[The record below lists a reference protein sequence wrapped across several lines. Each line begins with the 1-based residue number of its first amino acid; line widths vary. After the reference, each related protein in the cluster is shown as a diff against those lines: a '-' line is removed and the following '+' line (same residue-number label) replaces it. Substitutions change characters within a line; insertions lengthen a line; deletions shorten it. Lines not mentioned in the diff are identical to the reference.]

1 MSSNKKRKIE
11 GAQSTPMLSA
21 AALRRRLLE
30 RQAST
35 NTPEGAASPAAAAA
49 EDEDE
54 VNSPSEDAAG
64 SELKRKVPVRGLMKK
79 EASNTFEKML
89 LESAQV
95 PAADDTI
102 ETPETVEDP
111 PKRKVVPL
119 SSFRQTKNNLR
130 HKADGTVVLK
140 LPEAER
146 LVILGSYGIKVKSGA
161 ATISGAT
168 VYPSD
173 TIRWVHAPH
182 CHALPVLRCS
192 EESVVEISHHP
203 GAPDLRY
210 LERSSPIFGNLWNE
224 AGSREDATRQ
234 TYQILSTT
242 ADGPKKAMLQDL
254 KSPALWNKKLADLV
268 RPSRKESPVVLVCG
282 PKSSG
287 KSTLS
292 RILTNRLVTGQGAT
306 KKRLW
311 PGTAVMDIDPG
322 QPEFSPPGV
331 ISLVRL
337 DGPNLSPPFCHPTLG
352 DKHILRSHAVAAVT
366 PAFNI
371 EHYKECVLDLFQH
384 YRTSCK
390 NNPLVIN
397 TPGWVQGTGL
407 GLLMDLITEIHPA
420 EVIYMSEDGPED
432 TVEGLR
438 SACEKVH
445 FTTLPSQSG
454 EFTSRTAI
462 HLRHMQVMSYFHVD
476 PAKTV
481 GDDIRWDSQTLASTP
496 PLLVKY
502 SGANSGILGVVC
514 YGYQPSAELLAD
526 AIDGTVLA
534 VVEVEDRSGAFR
546 LGQGGDDDDVE
557 GTAGAHQ
564 AQSLEGLTRRT
575 PEHIPYVRRSAPLDP
590 RHSRCLGLALVRGVD
605 TGKKMLALS
614 TPIPPGRLDGREIVL
629 VSGKF
634 DSPTW
639 AYTEDHYYRVSQG
652 EGKDLEKDADEDDVP
667 DGVDGGQSKVIPW
680 TERLHG
686 SQKRAIGSK
695 VWRVRRDLGRNSGNA
710 GD

>member
-1 MSSNKKRKIE
+1 M
-11 GAQSTPMLSA
+11 
-21 AALRRRLLE
+21 
-30 RQAST
+30 RQ
-35 NTPEGAASPAAAAA
+35 
-49 EDEDE
+49 
-54 VNSPSEDAAG
+54 
-64 SELKRKVPVRGLMKK
+64 
-79 EASNTFEKML
+79 
-89 LESAQV
+89 
-95 PAADDTI
+95 
-102 ETPETVEDP
+102 
-111 PKRKVVPL
+111 
-119 SSFRQTKNNLR
+119 
-130 HKADGTVVLK
+130 KADGTAVLK

-146 LVILGSYGIKVKSGA
+146 LVILGSYGIKVKSGE

-168 VYPSD
+168 VYPSE
-173 TIRWVHAPH
+173 TIHWVHAPH

-203 GAPDLRY
+203 CAPDLRS
-210 LERSSPIFGNLWNE
+210 LEKSSPIFGNLWNE
-224 AGSREDATRQ
+224 INFRQDVTRQ

-268 RPSRKESPVVLVCG
+268 RPTRKEPPVVLVCG

-292 RILTNRLVTGQGAT
+292 RILINRLVTGQGGT
-306 KKRLW
+306 KKKLW

-337 DGPNLSPPFCHPTLG
+337 DRPNLSPPFCHPTLG

-371 EHYKECVLDLFQH
+371 EHYKECVLELFQH
-384 YRTSCK
+384 YKAYCK
-390 NNPLVIN
+390 DIPLVIN

-407 GLLMDLITEIHPA
+407 GLLMDLINEIHPA
-420 EVIYMSEDGPED
+420 EVVYMSEDGPED
-432 TVEGLR
+432 TVEGLK
-438 SACEKVH
+438 SACENIR

-476 PAKTV
+476 PDKTV
-481 GDDIRWDSQTLASTP
+481 GDHVRWDPRTLTSVP
-496 PLLVKY
+496 PLLAKY
-502 SGANSGILGVVC
+502 GGPNSGILGVVC
-514 YGYQPSAELLAD
+514 YGYQPGAELLAD
-526 AIDGTVLA
+526 AVDGTVLA
-534 VVEVEDRSGAFR
+534 VVEVQDRRAFR
-546 LGQGGDDDDVE
+546 LAQGDAA
-557 GTAGAHQ
+557 AGHAH
-564 AQSLEGLTRRT
+564 AEEHRVLDLERLTQRT
-575 PEHIPYVRRSAPLDP
+575 PEHVPYIRRSAPLDP
-590 RHSRCLGLALVRGVD
+590 RYSRCLGLALVRGVD
-605 TGKKMLALS
+605 AGKKTLALS
-614 TPIPPGRLDGREIVL
+614 TPVSPGTLVGKEIVL

-639 AYTEDHYYRVSQG
+639 AYTEDHYYRVSQR
-652 EGKDLEKDADEDDVP
+652 EGKEYERDADEDDVP
-667 DGVDGGQSKVIPW
+667 DGGDGRSKVIPW

-686 SQKRAIGSK
+686 SQKRAIGSR

>member
-11 GAQSTPMLSA
+11 VAQGTPMLSA

-35 NTPEGAASPAAAAA
+35 TVPEEP
-49 EDEDE
+49 
-54 VNSPSEDAAG
+54 
-64 SELKRKVPVRGLMKK
+64 KRKIPVRGPVKK

-102 ETPETVEDP
+102 DTPETVEDP
-111 PKRKVVPL
+111 PKRKVVQL
-119 SSFRQTKNNLR
+119 SSFRQTKTNFR
-130 HKADGTVVLK
+130 QKPDGTAVLK

-168 VYPSD
+168 VYPSE
-173 TIRWVHAPH
+173 TIHWVHAPH

-192 EESVVEISHHP
+192 EESVIEISHHP
-203 GAPDLRY
+203 GAPDLRA
-210 LERSSPIFGNLWNE
+210 LEKSSPIFGNLWNE
-224 AGSREDATRQ
+224 VSFKQDVTRQ
-234 TYQILSTT
+234 TYQILPST

-268 RPSRKESPVVLVCG
+268 RPNRKEPPVILVCG

-292 RILTNRLVTGQGAT
+292 RILINRLVTGLGGT

-371 EHYKECVLDLFQH
+371 EHYKECVLELFQH
-384 YRTSCK
+384 YKTTCK
-390 NNPLVIN
+390 NLPLVIN

-420 EVIYMSEDGPED
+420 EVVYMSEDGPED
-432 TVEGLR
+432 TVEGLK
-438 SACEKVH
+438 SACDKKH

-454 EFTSRTAI
+454 DFTSRTAI

-476 PAKTV
+476 PDKTV
-481 GDDIRWDSQTLASTP
+481 GDDVRWDSRTLTSVP
-496 PLLVKY
+496 PLLVRY
-502 SGANSGILGVVC
+502 SGANSGVLGVVC

-526 AIDGTVLA
+526 AIDGTILA
-534 VVEVEDRSGAFR
+534 VVEIENRRAFR
-546 LGQGGDDDDVE
+546 PFQKDDAE
-557 GTAGAHQ
+557 GEADEDQ
-564 AQSLEGLTRRT
+564 VPDLDRLTQRT
-575 PEHIPYVRRSAPLDP
+575 PEHIPYVRRSAPLNP
-590 RHSRCLGLALVRGVD
+590 QHSRCLGLALVRGVD
-605 TGKKMLALS
+605 AGKKTLSLS
-614 TPIPPGRLDGREIVL
+614 TPISPRQLNGKEIVL

-639 AYTEDHYYRVSQG
+639 AYTEDHYYRVSQR
-652 EGKDLEKDADEDDVP
+652 EGKDSERDMDEDDVP
-667 DGVDGGQSKVIPW
+667 DGADGRSKVIPW

-686 SQKRAIGSK
+686 SQKRAIGSR
-695 VWRVRRDLGRNSGNA
+695 VWR
-710 GD
+710 